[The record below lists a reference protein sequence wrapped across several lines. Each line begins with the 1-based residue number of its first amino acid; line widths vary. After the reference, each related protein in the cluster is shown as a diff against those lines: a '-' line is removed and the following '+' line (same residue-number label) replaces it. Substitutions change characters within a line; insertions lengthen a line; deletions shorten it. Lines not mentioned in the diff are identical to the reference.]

1 MKKKEKQV
9 ALTLAIIIIVV
20 AAIAAY
26 ELISAKPS
34 TWQIDTEVTNS
45 GTQDTT
51 EFTINNTWAIAWKI
65 NQQSDNLF
73 LVAVYMRN
81 VTGYSEVANAAETD
95 TNTTQGVLPVPC
107 TGTFIIRVIASDE
120 TQWTLL
126 VEELRPA

>member
-1 MKKKEKQV
+1 MKKKEKQA
-9 ALTLAIIIIVV
+9 ALALAIIIIVV

-26 ELISAKPS
+26 ELISAKSS
-34 TWQIDTEVTNS
+34 TWQVDTEITNS
-45 GTQDTT
+45 GPQDTT

-65 NQQSDNLF
+65 NKQNDNLF

-95 TNTTQGVLPVPC
+95 TNLTQGVLPVPY
-107 TGTFIIRVIASDE
+107 TGAFVIRVIASGE

-126 VEELRPA
+126 IEELRPA